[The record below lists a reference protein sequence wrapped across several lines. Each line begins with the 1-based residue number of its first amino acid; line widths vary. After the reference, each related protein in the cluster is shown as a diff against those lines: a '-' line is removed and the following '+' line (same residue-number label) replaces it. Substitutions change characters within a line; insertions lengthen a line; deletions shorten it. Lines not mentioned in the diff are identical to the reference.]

1 MGSKIELKTEEI
13 FPSQSCLQNV
23 CSIPDLPEGRPGH
36 TLSVLSSGDFVVCG
50 GIGEEDIDPS
60 TSTTTTPSNEG
71 YGEGSTTITST
82 STASSNEGYGEG
94 STDDS
99 NEGYGEGTTTT
110 TSTASNN
117 EGYGEGSTEDNNEGY
132 GEGST
137 EDSNEGYGDGT
148 TTTTSTSTASSNE
161 GYGEGS
167 NEGSSEG
174 PANIGYGKRIFSS
187 RGNGQSTSNRSS
199 NLTPN
204 SHTINISHNSPAD
217 DRSYSRTAKVPLKT
231 CMVLKHFGPN
241 NSSWIRSSTYLR

>member
-94 STDDS
+94 ST
-99 NEGYGEGTTTT
+99 
-110 TSTASNN
+110 
-117 EGYGEGSTEDNNEGY
+117 EDNNEGY

-137 EDSNEGYGDGT
+137 EDSNEGYGDGS

-167 NEGSSEG
+167 TEGSSEG

>member
-82 STASSNEGYGEG
+82 STASS
-94 STDDS
+94 
-99 NEGYGEGTTTT
+99 
-110 TSTASNN
+110 N